1 MAACTRCTSAMPTP
15 KPTITKPPPLP
26 DKGALVVC
34 DYTGTAM
41 LATKTS
47 RAKRRNAKKQSVPAA
62 ATRWTTRSSK
72 GIRVLQVPA
81 FSRIPWLV
89 HAFSTRP
96 GGASILEGKPVLNLG
111 FTEWDP
117 RENVRENRRR
127 FQSALG
133 ADQLALVHLVQFHS
147 YSILCFDVPPT
158 KPSPPA

>member
-1 MAACTRCTSAMPTP
+1 MA
-15 KPTITKPPPLP
+15 
-26 DKGALVVC
+26 
-34 DYTGTAM
+34 
-41 LATKTS
+41 ATKTS

-96 GGASILEGKPVLNLG
+96 GGAGILAGKPVLILG

-127 FQSALG
+127 FPSVLR
-133 ADQLALVHLVQFHS
+133 ADQLALPPLFQFHS
-147 YSILCFDVPPT
+147 YSILSFAYTPT
-158 KPSPPA
+158 TPSHT